1 MEELIEK
8 YAIQCTSWPYW
19 RDMPGDREQPAD
31 FISDWPSYA
40 TEDQKAFWRNFIRS
54 LLNDLRKD
62 VMIVESGKIDQILSL
77 LNK

>member
-1 MEELIEK
+1 MDELIEK
-8 YAIQCTSWPYW
+8 YAIQSTSWPYW

-31 FISDWPSYA
+31 FITEWPTHA
-40 TEDQKAFWRNFIRS
+40 TEDQKAFWRNFMRL

-62 VMIVESGKIDQILSL
+62 VLIVESNKIDQILSL